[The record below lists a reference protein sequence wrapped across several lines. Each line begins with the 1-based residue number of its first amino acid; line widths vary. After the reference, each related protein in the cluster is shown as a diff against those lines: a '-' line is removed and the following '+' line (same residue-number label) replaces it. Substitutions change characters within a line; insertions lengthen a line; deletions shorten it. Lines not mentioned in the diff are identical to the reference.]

1 MTIYMVRH
9 GRAAAGA
16 EDLDPGLDDVG
27 HQQARLAA
35 DALAPKPLGVFVVS
49 PMRRC
54 RETMAPL
61 ATTLGVEPQV
71 REEVSEV
78 FDPAMPA
85 EHRRVMIGPFMQST
99 WGAQPGELRA
109 WRRRCIDAVLDLAR
123 RADDAGHDLVIVSHY
138 IAISAVVGEA
148 LDDDRVV
155 PVPIA
160 NASISS
166 FELRDGTFDLVAA
179 GATGHLPVEL
189 VTGINTAMLG
199 HRP

>member
-16 EDLDPGLDDVG
+16 GDLDPGLDDVG
-27 HQQARLAA
+27 QSQARLAA
-35 DALAPKPLGVFVVS
+35 DTLAAKRPGTLVVS

-61 ATTLGVEPQV
+61 AATLGLEPAV

-78 FDPAMPA
+78 FDPGMSAD
-85 EHRRVMIGPFMQST
+85 HRRVMIGPFMQST
-99 WGAQPGELRA
+99 WGAQPEELRA
-109 WRRRCIDAVLDLAR
+109 WRRRCLDAVLEFAHQ
-123 RADDAGHDLVIVSHY
+123 AEDAGHDVAVVSHY

-148 LDDDRVV
+148 MNDDRVV

-160 NASISS
+160 NASISAFEVVDGG
-166 FELRDGTFDLVAA
+166 FELVIA
-179 GATGHLPVEL
+179 GATSHLPNEL
-189 VTGINTAMLG
+189 VTGINTALLG
-199 HRP
+199 QRP